1 MMAFKRYFANPIVFQ
16 PLENR
21 DDIKQLT
28 AGLVE

>member
-1 MMAFKRYFANPIVFQ
+1 MMAFKRYFNPLFFQ

-21 DDIKQLT
+21 DDSKQLT